1 MAALTRA
8 GESYEAEGP
17 QRELAADIV
26 SFASGAAG
34 AAVAAAE
41 RLRARAFVI
50 LAGSGLSALAV
61 SKQRP
66 RLPIVALS
74 SWQPT
79 LNRLNVLRGVTA
91 VAIENRTDVEQQL
104 LEADR
109 YLLRT
114 GWAKPDEPVVVIAAI
129 PLGMGKE
136 TNTIRLHRVRDIG

>member
-1 MAALTRA
+1 
-8 GESYEAEGP
+8 
-17 QRELAADIV
+17 V

-50 LAGSGLSALAV
+50 LAGSGLTALAV

-91 VAIENRTDVEQQL
+91 VMIEHRTDVELQL
-104 LEADR
+104 LAADH
-109 YLLRT
+109 YLLRA
-114 GWAKPDEPVVVIAAI
+114 GWASPGDPVVVIAAI
-129 PLGMGKE
+129 PLGTGKE
-136 TNTIRLHRVRDIG
+136 TNTIRLHRVRDVSG